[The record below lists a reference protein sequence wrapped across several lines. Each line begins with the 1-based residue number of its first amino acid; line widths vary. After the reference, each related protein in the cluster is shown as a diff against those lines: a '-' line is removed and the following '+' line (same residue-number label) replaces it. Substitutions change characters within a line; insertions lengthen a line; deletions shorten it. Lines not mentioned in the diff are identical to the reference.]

1 MSGHTSVPIITA
13 GHRTNVRL
21 FTGNVRPR
29 VTWPD
34 KNVRAP
40 VVGESV
46 VVERR
51 RAGARARRRKQSDRL
66 RKQRLRNGR
75 EHDREH

>member
-1 MSGHTSVPIITA
+1 MKYLITVPIITA

-21 FTGNVRPR
+21 FMGNVRPR

-40 VVGESV
+40 GRGRKRCSGEAASGSKV
-46 VVERR
+46 TGYENNV
-51 RAGARARRRKQSDRL
+51 
-66 RKQRLRNGR
+66 
-75 EHDREH
+75 

>member
-1 MSGHTSVPIITA
+1 MPIITA

-21 FTGNVRPR
+21 FTVNVRPR

-34 KNVRAP
+34 KMSGRRAA
-40 VVGESV
+40 GESV

>member
-1 MSGHTSVPIITA
+1 MIPLLSFTATVPIITA
-13 GHRTNVRL
+13 GHRTNVRP

-40 VVGESV
+40 GRGRKRCSGEAASGSSSSTKK
-46 VVERR
+46 
-51 RAGARARRRKQSDRL
+51 AK
-66 RKQRLRNGR
+66 
-75 EHDREH
+75 